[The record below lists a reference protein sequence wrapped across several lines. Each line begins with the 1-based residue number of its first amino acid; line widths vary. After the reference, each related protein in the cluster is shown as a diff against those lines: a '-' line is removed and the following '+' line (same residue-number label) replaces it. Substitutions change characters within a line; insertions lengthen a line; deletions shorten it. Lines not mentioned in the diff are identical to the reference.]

1 MDTFNE
7 DPKPGR
13 LVLPLVLIG
22 MIATT
27 YTFINRVATNN
38 DLEIEPSVEQVVVEP
53 DEEPVSEDTT
63 TTTTTTLPGEVV
75 TYLEEIS
82 SEKIQSIDLA
92 TKVLEANDKWDNED
106 TTYQEAKDE
115 FANFIND
122 AQQFVETVSE
132 PGPPST
138 FAGLVKSHEE
148 LKSLADLI
156 FADTEE
162 LLEGLTSSDTGER
175 RSADINS
182 FNNEKFKIQDLE
194 SFDPSNVD
202 VSIFS
207 AGSSVAK
214 KYAQSFIDSGGY
226 VIDLSSEFRY
236 DDDKLLIIPEVNGNL
251 ISNLNKPSIIAN
263 PNCSTSQL
271 LMILQPIHKKF
282 EIEFVNIA
290 TYQALSRTGKAW
302 LL

>member
-38 DLEIEPSVEQVVVEP
+38 NLEIEPSVEQLVVEP
-53 DEEPVSEDTT
+53 IEEPVPEDTT
-63 TTTTTTLPGEVV
+63 TTTTTTLPGEVIS
-75 TYLEEIS
+75 YLEEIS

-92 TKVLEANDKWDNED
+92 TKVLEANDKWDNQD
-106 TTYQEAKDE
+106 ITYQEAKDE
-115 FANFIND
+115 FANFIED

-148 LKSLADLI
+148 LKSLAELI

-175 RSADINS
+175 RSSALDS
-182 FNNEKFKIQDLE
+182 FNNNINLFQEKIDE
-194 SFDPSNVD
+194 
-202 VSIFS
+202 I
-207 AGSSVAK
+207 VA
-214 KYAQSFIDSGGY
+214 INTSG
-226 VIDLSSEFRY
+226 
-236 DDDKLLIIPEVNGNL
+236 
-251 ISNLNKPSIIAN
+251 
-263 PNCSTSQL
+263 
-271 LMILQPIHKKF
+271 
-282 EIEFVNIA
+282 
-290 TYQALSRTGKAW
+290 
-302 LL
+302 

>member
-38 DLEIEPSVEQVVVEP
+38 DLQIEPSVEQVIVES
-53 DEEPVSEDTT
+53 DEEPISEDTT

-106 TTYQEAKDE
+106 ITYQEAKDE
-115 FANFIND
+115 FAKFIED
-122 AQQFVETVSE
+122 SQQFVETVSE
-132 PGPPST
+132 PGPPTT

-148 LKSLADLI
+148 LKSLAELI
-156 FADTEE
+156 YADTEE

-175 RSADINS
+175 RSAALDS
-182 FNNEKFKIQDLE
+182 FNNNINLFQEKIDE
-194 SFDPSNVD
+194 
-202 VSIFS
+202 I
-207 AGSSVAK
+207 VA
-214 KYAQSFIDSGGY
+214 INTSG
-226 VIDLSSEFRY
+226 
-236 DDDKLLIIPEVNGNL
+236 
-251 ISNLNKPSIIAN
+251 
-263 PNCSTSQL
+263 
-271 LMILQPIHKKF
+271 
-282 EIEFVNIA
+282 
-290 TYQALSRTGKAW
+290 
-302 LL
+302 

>member
-27 YTFINRVATNN
+27 YTFINRVTTNN
-38 DLEIEPSVEQVVVEP
+38 NLEIEPSVEQVVVEP
-53 DEEPVSEDTT
+53 EKEPVSEDTT

-92 TKVLEANDKWDNED
+92 TKVLEVNDKWDNED
-106 TTYQEAKDE
+106 ITYQEAKDE
-115 FANFIND
+115 FANFIED

-132 PGPPST
+132 PGPPTT

-148 LKSLADLI
+148 LKSLAELI

-175 RSADINS
+175 RSAALDS
-182 FNNEKFKIQDLE
+182 FNNNINLFQEKIDE
-194 SFDPSNVD
+194 
-202 VSIFS
+202 I
-207 AGSSVAK
+207 VAVNT
-214 KYAQSFIDSGGY
+214 SG
-226 VIDLSSEFRY
+226 
-236 DDDKLLIIPEVNGNL
+236 
-251 ISNLNKPSIIAN
+251 
-263 PNCSTSQL
+263 
-271 LMILQPIHKKF
+271 
-282 EIEFVNIA
+282 
-290 TYQALSRTGKAW
+290 
-302 LL
+302 